1 MDIKAYLEYLEQ
13 ANSKKEKKKLMIEY
27 ATRLYENNVPIIWNI
42 KHLSILLNI
51 DYDII
56 RRYILSSNSYYKQI
70 NIPKKNGGVRE
81 LDIPTLELKKIQR
94 FILDF
99 ILDKIKTS
107 DYAFAFKKN
116 CSIVHNAE
124 KHVNKNLI
132 LNLDLKDFFKS
143 IRYEQV
149 FKIFFYKGYTKEV
162 SYALASLVTHNG
174 VLPQGAPTSPY
185 LSNIVC
191 LRLDKRLSHLA
202 SKIHCEYTRY
212 ADDITFSGDYHLY
225 NYIDFIKNI
234 IIDEGFIINEKKTRT
249 QSEHYR
255 QEVTGVIVNK
265 KLKVNSNLK
274 QYLRKTI
281 YYIKKFG
288 IDNHLEYIGCNLSG
302 YKEHLYGIAYFIKMV
317 EPTNGKN
324 WIKELDTINWFF

>member
-162 SYALASLVTHNG
+162 
-174 VLPQGAPTSPY
+174 
-185 LSNIVC
+185 
-191 LRLDKRLSHLA
+191 
-202 SKIHCEYTRY
+202 
-212 ADDITFSGDYHLY
+212 
-225 NYIDFIKNI
+225 
-234 IIDEGFIINEKKTRT
+234 
-249 QSEHYR
+249 
-255 QEVTGVIVNK
+255 
-265 KLKVNSNLK
+265 
-274 QYLRKTI
+274 
-281 YYIKKFG
+281 
-288 IDNHLEYIGCNLSG
+288 
-302 YKEHLYGIAYFIKMV
+302 
-317 EPTNGKN
+317 
-324 WIKELDTINWFF
+324 